1 MKITEAVLVMP
12 LTVLIT
18 ISLIGLM
25 MTFYN
30 DLLEQIDVN
39 HAMREKIYE
48 VRECTYIR
56 NMDRIREVAGK

>member
-1 MKITEAVLVMP
+1 MP